1 MKTESQD
8 SVRSLFSLPSEE
20 KIFDD
25 FGCSLVDGL
34 SYHGRIYLTENF
46 ICFNSNILGIKTK
59 SVIPFFEIKEIKKVN
74 NTIEILLNSK
84 TKKSK
89 QIFSSFT
96 NFEVAYKRIK
106 MVCRNY
112 LAKVNKK
119 DKDNVSEISKKIS
132 AIILSDSERSDDDD
146 ESDVDDNNIST
157 GSGSAND
164 NGNKKVS
171 NVSSGNEKTHSRS
184 SSAYSIKNPYD
195 KDFPN
200 SPRNNSDNVTESV
213 INFQEIEENQ
223 YIAIKHVIDMPVDE
237 VFKKYYGNP
246 SETQC
251 STLTFYSTLSDHSDI
266 KVTNWEKKQN
276 ECTSTTEISQRVL
289 TFYVKVEGIPLID
302 HSDCTKTQQL
312 TIFKENSKHPEL
324 KYVIRGTSISSGVPY
339 ASYFT
344 IEDQEEL
351 YSYMNGT
358 KTVLR
363 VIYWN
368 KLIKSTLF
376 KSVILNSTKRVYPE
390 EAGNFI
396 NFIKCNGDSIIP
408 YVPVVSKNKK
418 KQNDSQVYKLT
429 HGIEKE
435 QRELDIIRRDN
446 KIWFTIMNVVKATL
460 SNKNFLIFLSLL
472 FVIFLLIFIMIFEIK
487 NNELIHIN
495 MKLNEN
501 IKQILLAIDNQNIS
515 YDLINNNSIQNPLP
529 Q

>member
-8 SVRSLFSLPSEE
+8 SVRSLFSLPPEE

-46 ICFNSNILGIKTK
+46 ICFNSHILGIKTK
-59 SVIPFFEIKEIKKVN
+59 SVIPFFEIKEIKKLN
-74 NTIEILLNSK
+74 NSIEILLNTK
-84 TKKSK
+84 TKKTK
-89 QIFSSFT
+89 QVFSSFT
-96 NFEVAYKRIK
+96 NFQVAYKRIK
-106 MVCRNY
+106 MICRNY

-119 DKDNVSEISKKIS
+119 DKDNVSEMSKKIFT
-132 AIILSDSERSDDDD
+132 IILSDSDKSDDED

-164 NGNKKVS
+164 NANKKIS

-184 SSAYSIKNPYD
+184 SSAYSLKNPYD
-195 KDFPN
+195 KEFPN
-200 SPRNNSDNVTESV
+200 SPRNNNDNVIESV
-213 INFQEIEENQ
+213 INFPEIEENQ
-223 YIAIKHVIDMPVDE
+223 YIATKHVIDMPVDE

-251 STLTFYSTLSDHSDI
+251 SSFAFYSTLSDHYDI
-266 KVTNWEKKQN
+266 NVSNWEKKQN
-276 ECTSTTEISQRVL
+276 ESTSTTEMLQRVL
-289 TFYVKVEGIPLID
+289 TFSIKVEGIPLID

-324 KYVIRGTSISSGVPY
+324 KYMIRGTSVSSGVPY

-358 KTVLR
+358 KTVIR
-363 VIYWN
+363 VVYWN

-376 KSVILNSTKRVYPE
+376 KNVILNSTKKVYPE
-390 EAGNFI
+390 EAANFI

-408 YVPVVSKNKK
+408 YVPVISKNKK

-435 QRELDIIRRDN
+435 QREANMIKRDN
-446 KIWFTIMNVVKATL
+446 KIWLTIMNVIKASL
-460 SNKNFLIFLSLL
+460 SNKNLLIILSL
-472 FVIFLLIFIMIFEIK
+472 FIVIFLLIFIIILEIK
-487 NNELIHIN
+487 NNELIHTN

-501 IKQILLAIDNQNIS
+501 IKQLLLTIDNQNIS
-515 YDLINNNSIQNPLP
+515 YDLINNKSNSLP